1 MSKIAFVIDDVSH
14 SGGTERVLSILA
26 NNFSKSNEVTVF
38 SLGSK
43 KPFFNFVPTI
53 DIVLQKES
61 KKVRINKLLHIARQ
75 ITNSAYDVVII
86 ISMGRLSFQLLPLMY
101 FFKRLK
107 RSQTKVISCDHVA
120 FESFS
125 KIKQLIKLKT
135 YALSDVLCVLTEHD
149 KNYISKKNAN
159 IKKIVVMRNIS
170 SFAENNYDYMDIFA
184 QKKNCVLAVGR
195 LTYQKNFEA
204 LIQIWANLPE
214 HIRSAWELHIAGDG
228 ENKDTL
234 RKLISELNVT
244 SSVKLLGNVSNIKTE
259 YLTASVLCMTSRYE
273 GLPMVLIEAKDFAIP
288 VISFD
293 CPTGPAEI
301 ITDDGFLITKDDCYS
316 FEEKLRLL
324 LSNGQLREKLGHN
337 AFTNRSMYGAPK
349 ILSEWI
355 TLINS

>member
-1 MSKIAFVIDDVSH
+1 
-14 SGGTERVLSILA
+14 
-26 NNFSKSNEVTVF
+26 SNEVTVF

-301 ITDDGFLITKDDCYS
+301 ITDDGFLITKDDCYA

>member
-1 MSKIAFVIDDVSH
+1 
-14 SGGTERVLSILA
+14 
-26 NNFSKSNEVTVF
+26 
-38 SLGSK
+38 
-43 KPFFNFVPTI
+43 
-53 DIVLQKES
+53 
-61 KKVRINKLLHIARQ
+61 
-75 ITNSAYDVVII
+75 
-86 ISMGRLSFQLLPLMY
+86 
-101 FFKRLK
+101 
-107 RSQTKVISCDHVA
+107 
-120 FESFS
+120 
-125 KIKQLIKLKT
+125 
-135 YALSDVLCVLTEHD
+135 
-149 KNYISKKNAN
+149 
-159 IKKIVVMRNIS
+159 
-170 SFAENNYDYMDIFA
+170 FAENNYDYMDIFA

-301 ITDDGFLITKDDCYS
+301 ITDDGFLITKDDCYA

-355 TLINS
+355 KLINS

>member
-1 MSKIAFVIDDVSH
+1 
-14 SGGTERVLSILA
+14 
-26 NNFSKSNEVTVF
+26 
-38 SLGSK
+38 
-43 KPFFNFVPTI
+43 
-53 DIVLQKES
+53 
-61 KKVRINKLLHIARQ
+61 
-75 ITNSAYDVVII
+75 
-86 ISMGRLSFQLLPLMY
+86 
-101 FFKRLK
+101 K

-301 ITDDGFLITKDDCYS
+301 ITDDGFLITKDDCYA

-324 LSNGQLREKLGHN
+324 LSNSQLREKLGHN

>member
-149 KNYISKKNAN
+149 KNYISKK
-159 IKKIVVMRNIS
+159 M
-170 SFAENNYDYMDIFA
+170 
-184 QKKNCVLAVGR
+184 
-195 LTYQKNFEA
+195 
-204 LIQIWANLPE
+204 
-214 HIRSAWELHIAGDG
+214 
-228 ENKDTL
+228 
-234 RKLISELNVT
+234 LIS
-244 SSVKLLGNVSNIKTE
+244 K
-259 YLTASVLCMTSRYE
+259 R
-273 GLPMVLIEAKDFAIP
+273 
-288 VISFD
+288 
-293 CPTGPAEI
+293 
-301 ITDDGFLITKDDCYS
+301 
-316 FEEKLRLL
+316 
-324 LSNGQLREKLGHN
+324 
-337 AFTNRSMYGAPK
+337 
-349 ILSEWI
+349 
-355 TLINS
+355 

>member
-301 ITDDGFLITKDDCYS
+301 ITDDGFLITKDDCYA

-337 AFTNRSMYGAPK
+337 AFTNRLCTVLQKFYPNG
-349 ILSEWI
+349 
-355 TLINS
+355 